1 MYGYRQGHPEPA
13 AGREKADILDVVGD
27 RHELAGFLRSR
38 RGRITPQTAGIAAG
52 PRRRVRGLRR
62 EEVAQLAGISVEY
75 YQRLEQGRAARPS
88 SEVLDALAAALRLDD
103 VEREHLRTLAVR
115 ERPLRAARPQDAR
128 PELVR
133 MLGLIHTPAMVI
145 DDRFDVLAA
154 NAVAAR
160 LFALD
165 TASPVR
171 ANLARRLFLDSGS
184 RDFYV
189 EWADVAAAT
198 AGQLRVAAGLHPQ
211 DAELAGLVRELGDG
225 SETFRGLWNAR
236 EVDVRTSGT
245 KSFRHPALGTITFCY
260 ENFVPAGDPRQR
272 LVVLVPAA
280 DGATEAAVHLLAAW
294 ARAELRSPAER

>member
-1 MYGYRQGHPEPA
+1 M
-13 AGREKADILDVVGD
+13 GD

-88 SEVLDALAAALRLDD
+88 PEVLDALAAALRLDD

-115 ERPLRAARPQDAR
+115 ERPPRAARPRDPR

-133 MLGLIHTPAMVI
+133 MLDLIHAPALVI

-171 ANLARRLFLDSGS
+171 ANLARRLFLDPGS
-184 RDFYV
+184 REFYV
-189 EWADVAAAT
+189 EWDDVAAAT

-211 DAELAGLVRELGDG
+211 DAELARLVRELGDG

-280 DGATEAAVHLLAAW
+280 DGATEAAVHLLATW
-294 ARAELRSPAER
+294 ARAEPRSPAER

>member
-1 MYGYRQGHPEPA
+1 M
-13 AGREKADILDVVGD
+13 GD

-88 SEVLDALAAALRLDD
+88 PEVLDALAAALRLDD

-115 ERPLRAARPQDAR
+115 ERPRRAARPQDVR
-128 PELVR
+128 PELTR
-133 MLGLIHTPAMVI
+133 MLDLIHTPAMVV
-145 DDRFDVLAA
+145 DDRFDALAA
-154 NAVAAR
+154 NAVAVR
-160 LFALD
+160 LFAVD

-189 EWADVAAAT
+189 EWAEVAAAT
-198 AGQLRVAAGLHPQ
+198 AGQLRVAAGLYPE
-211 DAELAGLVRELGDG
+211 DAELAELVRELRDG
-225 SETFRGLWNAR
+225 SETFRTLWNAR

-260 ENFVPAGDPRQR
+260 ENFVTAGDPRQR
-272 LVVLVPAA
+272 LVVFVPAA
-280 DGATEAAVHLLAAW
+280 DGAADAAVRLLTTW
-294 ARAELRSPAER
+294 TRTGPLSPAKR